1 MPTPARTRS
10 WPPLGRFVGYAATA
24 LGLVT
29 LFALAWKLREVLL
42 LAFGAVVIAAII
54 RTIARPAISRFPKR
68 EKLGILGAVLVL
80 MLFLGGIGW
89 LFGHQISEQ
98 MRGLGERLP
107 KAMDSAK
114 GWAEKNAVGRFVLNR
129 MPGGGANGDEAG
141 KQDREATRSGGET
154 STKGDE
160 KNSKG
165 GNEGEAG
172 GVRGSLKQ
180 AVTLTLTSISH
191 ALLMLVA
198 GIYFAFNP
206 RLYVDGLTRLFPPA
220 HRDKI
225 RDALDTCGVTL
236 QRWLL
241 GQLIS
246 MATIGTL
253 TAAGLALVGC
263 PVPLALG
270 LLAGLLVFVPIVGFL
285 VAFVPTVL
293 VALSESPQV
302 ALAAVIVFIVVQQL
316 EEQVV
321 LPLAQKWATHL
332 PPALGLLAL
341 AATGVL
347 FGIPGLIFGA
357 PLAVVT
363 MCLVRK
369 LYLEHGI
376 EKKAA

>member
-1 MPTPARTRS
+1 MPSPTHTRPS
-10 WPPLGRFVGYAATA
+10 PPLGRFTGYTAAA
-24 LGLVT
+24 LGLVA
-29 LFALAWKLREVLL
+29 LFALAWILRKVLL

-54 RTIARPAISRFPKR
+54 RAFARPAIRRYPKH

-80 MLFLGGIGW
+80 LLVLGGIGW
-89 LFGHQISEQ
+89 LFGSQISEQ

-107 KAMDSAK
+107 QAAASVRS
-114 GWAEKNAVGRFVLNR
+114 WAEQNAVGRFVLEK
-129 MPGGGANGDEAG
+129 MQTAGAEG
-141 KQDREATRSGGET
+141 
-154 STKGDE
+154 
-160 KNSKG
+160 
-165 GNEGEAG
+165 GEAG
-172 GVRGSLKQ
+172 GSGGMMAGLKQ
-180 AVTLTLTSISH
+180 AVTITLNSVGH
-191 ALLMLVA
+191 ALLMLAA
-198 GIYFAFNP
+198 GIYFAFDP
-206 RLYVDGLTRLFPPA
+206 RLYVNGLTRLFAPA

-225 RDALDTCGVTL
+225 REALQTCGDTL
-236 QRWLL
+236 QDWLL

-246 MATIGTL
+246 MVTIGTL

-270 LLAGLLVFVPIVGFL
+270 LLAGLLVFVPVVGFL

-293 VALSESPQV
+293 MALSESPQV
-302 ALAAVIVFIVVQQL
+302 AVAAVIVFIVVQQL

-321 LPLAQKWATHL
+321 LPLAQKWATAL

-347 FGIPGLIFGA
+347 FGLPGLIFGA

-369 LYLEHGI
+369 LYLENGI
-376 EKKAA
+376 EKRVG